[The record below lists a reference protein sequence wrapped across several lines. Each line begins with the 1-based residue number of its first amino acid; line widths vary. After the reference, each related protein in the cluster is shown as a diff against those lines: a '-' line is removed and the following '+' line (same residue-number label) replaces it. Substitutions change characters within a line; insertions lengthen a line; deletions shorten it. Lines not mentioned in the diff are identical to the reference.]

1 MLTWLAENVATIV
14 VCIILIGIV
23 AAIIYKLITD
33 KKKGKSSCGGGCSG
47 CVMRESCHSKNKR

>member
-23 AAIIYKLITD
+23 AAIIYKLTTD

-47 CVMRESCHSKNKR
+47 CAMRESCHSKNKR